1 MAKRIQLIQAG
12 GPKPAG
18 MPPRVNHAFKLL
30 AMIRVLTRRN
40 GPGNPDLVPTVLRG
54 AKDLLALGPWQ
65 VVSVEDEDG
74 EPISHEIDY
83 ALGVG
88 CAADL
93 LQNLTPAGIGRIMVP
108 ENPTKPYE
116 LGLLSRLT
124 YEIAACQAIQV
135 ALNKHALPK
144 DIVEQLAAEEERYVA
159 LLSAI
164 DQLLPE
170 PDPQD
175 TEISEDE

>member
-54 AKDLLALGPWQ
+54 VKDLLALGPWQ

-88 CAADL
+88 R
-93 LQNLTPAGIGRIMVP
+93 PP
-108 ENPTKPYE
+108 
-116 LGLLSRLT
+116 
-124 YEIAACQAIQV
+124 
-135 ALNKHALPK
+135 PK
-144 DIVEQLAAEEERYVA
+144 
-159 LLSAI
+159 
-164 DQLLPE
+164 
-170 PDPQD
+170 PDPCGHWPHHGSG
-175 TEISEDE
+175 ESHEAV